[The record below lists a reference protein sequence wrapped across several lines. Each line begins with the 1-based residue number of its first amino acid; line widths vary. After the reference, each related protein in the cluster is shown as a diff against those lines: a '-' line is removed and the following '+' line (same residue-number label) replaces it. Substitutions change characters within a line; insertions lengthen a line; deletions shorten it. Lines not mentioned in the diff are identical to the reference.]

1 MPVSRDAFKLGL
13 TMMIFLALLLAV
25 LIFLAPRGAGDMVFK
40 VRYPVSK
47 LSTVLKPGGQVQ
59 CGGLKVGT
67 ITKVAID
74 EVADPQNGH
83 KSLFTVI
90 TFKVQSS
97 LGLRDDCR
105 IVPVGLLLGEGGSLV
120 IQDRG
125 VGRELAAGSTVRG
138 TPVADLSS
146 LMQTLSGQLDPKDP
160 TSLLAMAKSQLDA
173 SDAKSLLGKIHKSLD
188 DINAVTRNISNDFD
202 PQQKSAL
209 LAKLHVVM
217 DNFNQTTGSLRE
229 QMDRSANLSMLNKLH
244 NTLDKLQ
251 EGIQTVADMLRDNR
265 EPITQT
271 VANVRETSEIVDKQ
285 IAARIAE
292 QLDPATATSL
302 MARVHTVVERLEM
315 SLKDINSITGTTRE
329 IVVLNREQITAM
341 IGNLKETSDHLNATA
356 EEVRA
361 SPWRLFYR
369 PTAQESAEAQTLD
382 VARTFSR
389 AATRLNDTAARL
401 QALDGAVPAKDPR
414 LAEIRY
420 QLQEVFVDF
429 QKAEQALWEKLKVK

>member
-1 MPVSRDAFKLGL
+1 MPVQRDAFKLGL

-25 LIFLAPRGAGDMVFK
+25 LIFLAPRGAGDMIVH
-40 VRYPVSK
+40 VRYPVTK

-67 ITKVAID
+67 ITDVAIN
-74 EVADPQNGH
+74 ETADPQSGH
-83 KSLFTVI
+83 KTLYTVI
-90 TFKVQSS
+90 SFRVQSA
-97 LGLRDDCR
+97 LGLRNDCK

-125 VGRELAAGSTVRG
+125 VGKQLAAGSTVDG
-138 TPVADLSS
+138 TPTADLSS

-160 TSLLAMAKSQLDA
+160 TSLLAMVKGQFDS

-188 DINAVTRNISNDFD
+188 DLNAVTQTISNDFD
-202 PQQKSAL
+202 PQQKTAL
-209 LAKLHVVM
+209 LAKLHSVM
-217 DNFNQTTGSLRE
+217 DNINQTTGSLRE
-229 QMDRSANLSMLNKLH
+229 QMDRSADLSMLAKLH
-244 NTLDKLQ
+244 KTLDALQ
-251 EGIQTVADMLRDNR
+251 DGMRTAAGLLQDNR

-285 IAARIAE
+285 IAARIAQ
-292 QLDPATATSL
+292 QLDPADAASL
-302 MARVHTVVERLEM
+302 MAKVHATVDRLEV
-315 SLKDINSITGTTRE
+315 SLKDINNITGSTRE
-329 IVVLNREQITAM
+329 MMVLNREQIAAM
-341 IGNLKETSDHLNATA
+341 ITNFKETSDHLNATA

-361 SPWRLFYR
+361 SPWRLFYK

-389 AATRLNDTAARL
+389 AATRLNDAAARL
-401 QALDGAVPAKDPR
+401 QAMNGALPAKDPQ
-414 LAEIRY
+414 LVEIRD
-420 QLQEVFVDF
+420 QLQQAFTDF